1 MLRNVYLEGEMGK
14 LFTPHM
20 RLKFSRPQDAVKAI
34 DANFPTFR
42 NYLIEKANDGTNF
55 HIEVAGNELEQ
66 PEELLLIMEEGDVT
80 ITPIPAGS
88 KSGAAKMFAAM
99 VLIVITAGAAAAAGG
114 VVTGAG
120 ATGATVAT
128 GTAVTTA
135 GGTAVVAGSGVAGAG
150 TVASGFGAAFAG
162 GGSFGAALSYAGS
175 TFFGKMAIGIAT
187 NLAIAGIQQ
196 IMAPDPST
204 DGDQT
209 ESYLYNGSEQNI
221 VSGDPVPV
229 VYGRLRVPGQ
239 PISFEITGN
248 KSTNVTGNSDSTG
261 NTEGGGNQTE
271 EGGESDGDGTESC
284 LVAGTMISTSN
295 GAVPIE
301 KLVPGDYVTS
311 ADGGRNKVLSIRW
324 AEDQEIIT
332 LNNGLISATVSH
344 PFRTIE
350 GWAAEDVALALR
362 SQESGISILQLSEG
376 MELVTEEGL
385 KEITS
390 IKTEK
395 ELAKVYTI
403 RLDGDRTYIANGVI
417 THNK

>member
-1 MLRNVYLEGEMGK
+1 MLRNVYLEGEMGE

-20 RLKFSRPQDAVKAI
+20 KLKFSRPQDAVKAI

-66 PEELLLIMEEGDVT
+66 PEELLLMMEEGDVT
-80 ITPIPAGS
+80 ITPVPAGA
-88 KSGAAKMFAAM
+88 KSGVAKLFAAM

-150 TVASGFGAAFAG
+150 TVASGFSAAFG
-162 GGSFGAALSYAGS
+162 GGGAFGAALQYAGS

-196 IMAPDPST
+196 MMAPDPST

-229 VYGRLRVPGQ
+229 LYGRLRVPGQ

-248 KSTNVTGNSDSTG
+248 RTVNVTKTDGNG
-261 NTEGGGNQTE
+261 NTEGGGQDD
-271 EGGESDGDGTESC
+271 DGDDGPGNC
-284 LVAGTMISTSN
+284 LVAGTMVTTSK
-295 GAVPIE
+295 GAIPVE

-311 ADGGRNKVLSIRW
+311 ADGGKNKIISIMY
-324 AEDQEIIT
+324 AEDQEVLTI
-332 LNNGLISATVSH
+332 NNGLISVTAGH
-344 PFRTIE
+344 PLRTQE
-350 GWAAEDVALALR
+350 GWAAENVALALR
-362 SQESGISILQLSEG
+362 SQEPGIGILQLSEG
-376 MELVTEEGL
+376 MELVTTEGL
-385 KEITS
+385 EKVTS
-390 IKTEK
+390 IKFEEK
-395 ELAKVYTI
+395 LAKVYTI
-403 RLDGDRTYIANGVI
+403 KLDGDRTYIANGVI